1 MKKTASIL
9 LIASFLLSII
19 PVPVM
24 GAGVITDITD
34 IDGTPITGGVY
45 GDVVRVYGEG
55 VTAGVEMNMYWDSLT
70 VWDGEN
76 GFLNSSEAY
85 PDGTFEIWFEVPEG
99 VNGPHYL
106 WFDDTGDDPSFGPES
121 FTVDAMI
128 RLTPGSGLSGDKIT
142 INGYG
147 FGDEEDVDT
156 IEFDSDDL
164 STNPGIPVTDEL
176 GSWEATFNVPSKADN
191 DYTITAEDADANAAS
206 ETFAIGPAIGLDVE
220 EGPVGTF
227 VEVDGRGFTPS
238 GSVTSITLGGVD
250 CGVTDESDR
259 DIDNDGEFTFECAM
273 PSVSKSGKEYELFVS
288 DDGGKDAKTYF
299 TITGLTGI
307 VLDPMF
313 GPPGTS
319 VSIEGSNFAPSKQV
333 TISVGTTDVKTLQAN
348 SNGEISGSF
357 GIPAIASG
365 TYDVTAEQED
375 YNIEES
381 RAFRVGTMVAILTPT
396 TGPTG
401 TEVALMGTGFT
412 AGGEWNASMNG
423 KSLFEDQSVGGDTT
437 LFGTFYVPTLEPGEY
452 TVTIT
457 DVDEEIRVMK
467 EFTVTDKTS
476 ITMEPIAAP
485 VEYNVTIEGSYFAES
500 DNEIE
505 VEFTIYN
512 STDDWEMEV
521 YSGTEAVTTGEEGK
535 FTAWWVVPEDLS
547 QGTYT
552 VNATDDEGLFS
563 QSVFSVGSSIVSIT
577 PYKAPYNRGETVKF
591 TIESSFKEEGSYIKI
606 LDPDGG
612 FVWETDDLDTWIRDE
627 ATYVSPFYSQTAGGN
642 PLTLE
647 EDAPF
652 GSWTFTWYDSDD
664 EELASGSFLVE
675 EESAP
680 DDEEPEDDEITDT
693 QYEELQGEIEDLKDE
708 VAQLED
714 EVDQLLTTIEQ
725 LTSTTSASIDDV
737 VTEVEDVK
745 EDAIEALD
753 NATEAKDL
761 ATEAKDG
768 IDEAKNDAERALNT
782 ARGHTTMIYAA
793 IGVSLVAI
801 LMAFVGPVQIT
812 RKIQV

>member
-19 PVPVM
+19 PAPVM

-34 IDGTPITGGVY
+34 IDGTPITGGVHD
-45 GDVVRVYGEG
+45 DVVRVFGEG
-55 VTAGVEMNMYWDSLT
+55 VTAGVEMNMYWDSLKA
-70 VWDGEN
+70 WDGEK
-76 GFLNSSEAY
+76 GFLNFSEAY

-99 VNGPHYL
+99 INGPHYL
-106 WFDDTGDDPSFGPES
+106 WFKDTGDDSTFGPES

-142 INGYG
+142 IKGYG

-156 IEFDSDDL
+156 IEFDTDDL
-164 STNPGIPVTDEL
+164 NTNPSIPVTDEV
-176 GSWEATFNVPSKADN
+176 GSWEATFNVPYKDDD
-191 DYTITAEDADANAAS
+191 DYIITAEDADANTAM

-220 EGPVGTF
+220 EGPVGTI
-227 VEVDGRGFTPS
+227 VEVDGRGFTSS

-250 CGVTDESDR
+250 CGVTDEDDR
-259 DIDNDGEFTFECAM
+259 DIDNDGDFTFEFAV
-273 PSVSKSGKEYELFVS
+273 PSVSKSGKEYELVVS

-299 TITGLTGI
+299 TVTGLTGI
-307 VLDPMF
+307 ELDPMF

-319 VSIEGSNFAPSKQV
+319 VSIEGSNFAPSTEV

-375 YNIEES
+375 YYIEES
-381 RAFRVGTMVAILTPT
+381 RSFRVGTMVAILTPT
-396 TGPTG
+396 IGPTG

-423 KSLFEDQSVGGDTT
+423 KALFEDESVGGDTT
-437 LFGTFYVPTLEPGEY
+437 LFGTFYVPTLEPGDY

-457 DVDEEIRVMK
+457 DVDEEIRVTK

-476 ITMEPIAAP
+476 FTMEPIASP
-485 VEYNVTIEGSYFAES
+485 VGYNVTIEGSYFAES

-521 YSGTEAVTTGEEGK
+521 YSGSEAVTTGEEGK

-547 QGTYT
+547 QGAYT
-552 VNATDDEGLFS
+552 VNATDEEGLFS
-563 QSVFSVGSSIVSIT
+563 QSGFSVGSSIVSIS
-577 PYKAPYNRGETVKF
+577 PYKAPYNRGDTVKF

-606 LDPDGG
+606 LDADGA

-647 EDAPF
+647 DDAPF

-680 DDEEPEDDEITDT
+680 DDEEPEDGEITDT

-708 VAQLED
+708 VTQLQD

-725 LTSTTSASIDDV
+725 LTSTTSASIDEV
-737 VTEVEDVK
+737 ETEIEDVK
-745 EDAIEALD
+745 EDAGDAVD
-753 NATEAKDL
+753 SATEAKDL

>member
-1 MKKTASIL
+1 MKKHVYTL
-9 LIASFLLSII
+9 LIAFFLLSLS
-19 PVPVM
+19 PPSVM
-24 GAGVITDITD
+24 GAPVITDVTD
-34 IDGTPITGGVY
+34 IDGTTITGGVY
-45 GDVVRVYGEG
+45 GDIVRVFGEG
-55 VTAGVEMNMYWDSLT
+55 VTAGVEMNLYWDALKS
-70 VWDGEN
+70 WDGEK

-85 PDGTFEIWFEVPEG
+85 PNGSFEIWFEVPEG
-99 VNGPHYL
+99 INGPHYL
-106 WFDDTGDDPSFGPES
+106 WFKDTGDDSSFGPES

-128 RLTPGSGLSGDKIT
+128 RLTPSSGLSGDKIT
-142 INGYG
+142 IKGYG
-147 FGDEEDVDT
+147 FGDEENVDT
-156 IEFDSDDL
+156 IEFDTEDL
-164 STNPGIPVTDEL
+164 NTNPSIPVTDEL

-191 DYTITAEDADANAAS
+191 DYTITAEDADANTAS
-206 ETFAIGPAIGLDVE
+206 ETFAIGPAIVLDIE
-220 EGPVGTF
+220 EGPVGTI
-227 VEVDGRGFTPS
+227 VEVGGRGFTP
-238 GSVTSITLGGVD
+238 GDSVISITLGGVD
-250 CGVTDESDR
+250 CGVTDEDDR
-259 DIDNDGEFTFECAM
+259 DIDNDGDFTFEFAV
-273 PSVSKSGKEYELFVS
+273 PSVNKGGKEYELVVS

-299 TITGLTGI
+299 TVTGLTGI

-333 TISVGTTDVKTLQAN
+333 TISVGTTDVKTLQTN
-348 SNGEISGSF
+348 SNGEFSGSF

-365 TYDVTAEQED
+365 TYDVTAEQD
-375 YNIEES
+375 HYNIEDS
-381 RAFRVGTMVAILTPT
+381 RSLRVGTMVAILTPT

-423 KSLFEDQSVGGDTT
+423 KTLFEDQSVGGDTT

-457 DVDEEIRVMK
+457 DVDEEIRVTK

-485 VEYNVTIEGSYFAES
+485 VGYNVTIEGSYFTES

-521 YSGTEAVTTGEEGK
+521 YSGSEAVTTGEEGK

-547 QGTYT
+547 QGAYT

-563 QSVFSVGSSIVSIT
+563 QSGLSIGSSIVSIT
-577 PYKAPYNRGETVKF
+577 PYKAPYNREDTVKF
-591 TIESSFKEEGSYIKI
+591 TIESSFREEGSYIKI

-612 FVWETDDLDTWIRDE
+612 FVWETDDLDTWKRDE
-627 ATYVSPFYSQTAGGN
+627 ATYVSPFYTQTAGGN

-647 EDAPF
+647 DDAPF
-652 GSWTFTWYDSDD
+652 GSWSFTWYDSDD

-680 DDEEPEDDEITDT
+680 DDEEPGDGEITDT

-708 VAQLED
+708 VDQLED

-725 LTSTTSASIDDV
+725 LTSTTTGSIDDV

-745 EDAIEALD
+745 EDAVDAL
-753 NATEAKDL
+753 NSAKEAKDL

-768 IDEAKNDAERALNT
+768 IDEAKNDAERALST
-782 ARGHTTMIYAA
+782 AKSHSTMIFAA
-793 IGVSLVAI
+793 LGASLLAI
-801 LMAFVGPVQIT
+801 LMVFIGPLQIT
-812 RKIQV
+812 RRSPV